1 MNISFTR
8 SLMVALL
15 ALLVLAGCQSTGE
28 SDAPPVQPPQET
40 VYESEP
46 APTPPPTVTPAPP
59 QQRVDRQGDLIS
71 TDGQP
76 ISRIFYFDFD
86 RAELKPRARTA
97 LTHHAR
103 YLRDNGS
110 AQVIIYGHSDERG
123 TREYNLALGERRGS
137 AVRSYLQ
144 SLGVANRQMS
154 VVSYGEERPVNPA
167 SNESAWAM
175 NRRAEIVYQ

>member
-15 ALLVLAGCQSTGE
+15 VLFVLAGCQSTAE
-28 SDAPPVQPPQET
+28 SEAPPV
-40 VYESEP
+40 EP
-46 APTPPPTVTPAPP
+46 RPDTTRAEPTPPPTVTPPVR
-59 QQRVDRQGDLIS
+59 QQRVDGQGELIS
-71 TDGQP
+71 EEGQP
-76 ISRIFYFDFD
+76 ISRVFYFDFD
-86 RAELKPRARTA
+86 RSELKPEARTQ
-97 LTHHAR
+97 LSQHAR

-110 AQVIIYGHSDERG
+110 ARVVIYGHTDERG
-123 TREYNLALGERRGS
+123 TREYNLALGERRGA

-167 SNESAWAM
+167 SNEAAWAQ
-175 NRRAEIVYQ
+175 NRRAELVYQ